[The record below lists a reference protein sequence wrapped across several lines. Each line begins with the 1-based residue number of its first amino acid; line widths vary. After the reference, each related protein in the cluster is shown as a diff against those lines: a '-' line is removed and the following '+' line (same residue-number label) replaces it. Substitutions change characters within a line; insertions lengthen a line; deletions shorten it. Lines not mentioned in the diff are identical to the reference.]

1 MLKQQLHEIIQA
13 NAGYAAITLVIEKD
27 IQHSDI
33 LDVVIKQS
41 AMQSLTFIDN
51 GNSKTLF
58 NMGV

>member
-13 NAGYAAITLVIEKD
+13 NAGYAAIKLVIEKD